1 MKYYLKGHTLEFY
14 HKNRKLQIQ
23 KYKSFINYL
32 QNSNLQIMI
41 FISRL
46 VKACSVQK

>member
-14 HKNRKLQIQ
+14 HQNQKLQ
-23 KYKSFINYL
+23 KYMSFITYL
-32 QNSNLQIMI
+32 KDSNLQIMI

-46 VKACSVQK
+46 VKACSVQ